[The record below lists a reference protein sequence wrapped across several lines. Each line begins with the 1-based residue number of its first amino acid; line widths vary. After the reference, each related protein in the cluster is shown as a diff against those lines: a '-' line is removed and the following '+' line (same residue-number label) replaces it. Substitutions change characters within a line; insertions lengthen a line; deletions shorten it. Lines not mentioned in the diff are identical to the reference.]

1 MSAPHRDDV
10 LQAYLTRILALKDQQ
25 PAGLSAGELEAIALE
40 LGLSEA
46 DLAAGQ
52 AEAERYFQRG
62 AGFMRHQRWDDAI
75 TELSAAAAL
84 APGRLAVLHAL
95 AEAHAARW
103 RAGRDRGDR
112 DRAEALARRC
122 LDLAPDHEAS
132 FTLLNALDGQGPI
145 GQVPG
150 RPAALPLVLTL
161 IGLGALVY
169 AVATFWTFQRE
180 TALPPGPPPAQ
191 PQLGQAK
198 PDPLVEIPVTLVADA
213 KGQGMRAT
221 PRLSQLTNY
230 ATSSYYK
237 QAIALTNTGQTEW
250 QELVVQAEYLDAA
263 GKVIDQEPI
272 RALQAYQAGVRP
284 GDVHLFNRLKAT
296 TPALASVRL
305 RVTVRNELPVRAI
318 KLAAKPLAVD
328 WAIAAPPG
336 VSLRV
341 KERSGAVTRSQFV
354 EGAYLKP
361 ILEIENTGDVAVKT
375 LKMELT
381 AYDAAG
387 KALKTNQ
394 RLAVSGDG
402 MALAPGE
409 TRLDHWHEQVPANY
423 HHYELRVVEVE

>member
-10 LQAYLTRILALKDQQ
+10 LQAYLSRILALKDHQ
-25 PAGLSAGELEAIALE
+25 PTGLTAAELEAIALE
-40 LGLSEA
+40 LGLTAA

-62 AGFMRHQRWDDAI
+62 QGFMRHARWDDAI
-75 TELSAAAAL
+75 HELSAAAAL
-84 APGRLAVLHAL
+84 APGHVAVLHAL

-103 RAGRDRGDR
+103 RAGRDRADR

-122 LDLAPDHEAS
+122 LDLAPNHEAS

-150 RPAALPLVLTL
+150 RPAALPLAIAFV
-161 IGLGALVY
+161 GLGALVY
-169 AVATFWTFQRE
+169 AVATFWTSQRE
-180 TALPPGPPPAQ
+180 PALPPGPPPVPAQ
-191 PQLGQAK
+191 LDQAR
-198 PDPLVEIPVTLVADA
+198 PEPLVEIPVTLVADA
-213 KGQGMRAT
+213 RSQGMRAT
-221 PRLSQLTNY
+221 PRLSQLSNY
-230 ATSSYYK
+230 AKSSYYK

-263 GKVIDQEPI
+263 GKLIDQEPI
-272 RALQAYQAGVRP
+272 RALQTYQAGVRP

-305 RVTVRNELPVRAI
+305 RVTVRNELPMRAL
-318 KLAAKPLAVD
+318 KLVAKPLAVD

-336 VSLRV
+336 VSLNV
-341 KERSGAVTRSQFV
+341 KERSGAVSRSQFV

-361 ILEIENTGDVAVKT
+361 VLEIENTGDVAVKT

-387 KALKTNQ
+387 KALKANQ
-394 RLAVSGDG
+394 RLALSGDG

-409 TRLDHWHEQVPANY
+409 TRLDHWHEQVPGNY
-423 HHYELRVVEVE
+423 HHYKLKVVEVE